1 MEFGNY
7 IKKQRN
13 NLGFTQSE
21 IAEKLHVTRQTISNW
36 EQGKSYPDLDT
47 LVEISD
53 IYKISIDALL
63 KGDKDLKKY
72 LDQGK
77 AYNDFSVFKG
87 LFFIMEGLFFLLF
100 VHFPF

>member
-72 LDQGK
+72 LDQGRLIMLL
-77 AYNDFSVFKG
+77 VF
-87 LFFIMEGLFFLLF
+87 LRDYSS
-100 VHFPF
+100 